1 MNPTK
6 KRTGSMRPFKGKLEV
21 ANGQIVGYAL
31 TTGYARSGV
40 YDVKD
45 IGSFHSQ
52 TSENLWPFIYAVR
65 ENLIIELDAQNYD
78 GSGINWP
85 DSAVTQNNY
94 AVLYNSPVYVSSGP
108 VYFNFNGYSF
118 AMIDSAR
125 TDEYSPAV
133 GLGDFTFEIW
143 LSMPSVGGYSHF
155 IDFPSQGAGRVY
167 KQQNGSVYMVPYP
180 DTAGPS
186 TTQYIVPNTWTQ
198 LVVTRSDQ
206 VLYYYQ
212 DGLPKS
218 HIDNFYGFNL
228 TSSILSLRGSS
239 ERLDTSIGLFR
250 MYNKYL
256 NRFEVL
262 QNFSVSRTRFGI

>member
-1 MNPTK
+1 
-6 KRTGSMRPFKGKLEV
+6 MRPYKGKLEV
-21 ANGQIVGYAL
+21 ANGQIVGYTL

-52 TSENLWPFIYAVR
+52 TSEYLWPFIYAVR
-65 ENLIIELDAQNYD
+65 ENLIIELDAQNYP
-78 GSGINWP
+78 GSGTIWP
-85 DSAVTQNNY
+85 DSSLALSDATLN
-94 AVLYNSPVYVSSGP
+94 NSPVYVSSGP
-108 VYFNFNGYSF
+108 VYFNFNGTSY
-118 AMIDSAR
+118 ATIDTSA
-125 TDEYSPAV
+125 TLDVYTPAV

-143 LSMPSVGGYSHF
+143 LNMPSTGGYSHF

-167 KQQNGSVYMVPYP
+167 KQFNGSPYMVWYP
-180 DTAGPS
+180 DTAGPP
-186 TTQYIVPNTWTQ
+186 TTQYIPVGTWTQ
-198 LVVTRSDQ
+198 LVVTRSSQ

-218 HIDNFYGFNL
+218 HIDEFVGFNL
-228 TSSILSLRGSS
+228 TSFILYLRGSG

-256 NRFEVL
+256 NRSEVL

>member
-1 MNPTK
+1 
-6 KRTGSMRPFKGKLEV
+6 MRPFKGKLEV

-52 TSENLWPFIYAVR
+52 TSEDLWPFIYAVR
-65 ENLIIELDAQNYD
+65 KNLIIELDAQNYI
-78 GSGINWP
+78 GSGTTWT
-85 DSAVTQNNY
+85 DSSVAGSNAILN
-94 AVLYNSPVYVSSGP
+94 NSPVYVSSGP
-108 VYFNFNGYSF
+108 VYFNFNGASY
-118 AMIDSAR
+118 ATIDTS
-125 TDEYSPAV
+125 TKPDMYSPAV

-143 LSMPSVGGYSHF
+143 LNMPSTVGYSHF
-155 IDFPSQGAGRVY
+155 IDFPDQGVGRAY
-167 KQQNGSVYMVPYP
+167 KHFNGSIYMVYSP
-180 DTAGPS
+180 DKGGPL
-186 TTQYIVPNTWTQ
+186 TTQYIPVDTWTQ

-218 HIDNFYGFNL
+218 HIDEFVGFDL
-228 TSSILSLRGSS
+228 TSLILYLRGSY

-262 QNFSVSRTRFGI
+262 QNFSASRTRFGI